1 MFKPLGRPTAESA
14 PAGPE
19 RDFPAQGEPVSLMKG
34 SILQAA
40 RHLIPV
46 KREAPKGPSGLP
58 SSEAAPS
65 LQSPGAWD
73 GCLAEIKSAD
83 FLT

>member
-1 MFKPLGRPTAESA
+1 M
-14 PAGPE
+14 
-19 RDFPAQGEPVSLMKG
+19 SLMKE
-34 SILQAA
+34 SVLEAA
-40 RHLIPV
+40 GHLIPV
-46 KREAPKGPSGLP
+46 KREASKSPSGLP

-73 GCLAEIKSAD
+73 GCMAEIKSAD